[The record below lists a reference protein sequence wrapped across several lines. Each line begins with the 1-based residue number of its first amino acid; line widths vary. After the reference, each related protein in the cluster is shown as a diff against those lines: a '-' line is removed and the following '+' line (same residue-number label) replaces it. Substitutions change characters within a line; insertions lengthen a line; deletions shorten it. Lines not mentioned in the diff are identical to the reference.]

1 MFVRLLRAST
11 KRICKS
17 PAAIQNLIQPVDII
31 VKLSVTRDESKT
43 ACIVDTARSCK
54 GGMGHCAEFGI
65 VGDTVHVGL
74 GSIQEKRA
82 DPSPPA

>member
-54 GGMGHCAEFGI
+54 GAMGHCAEYGI